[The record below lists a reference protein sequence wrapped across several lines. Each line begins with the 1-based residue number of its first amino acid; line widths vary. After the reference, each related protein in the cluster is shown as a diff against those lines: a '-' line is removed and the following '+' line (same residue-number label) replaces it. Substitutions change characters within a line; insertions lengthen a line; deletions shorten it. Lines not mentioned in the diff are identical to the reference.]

1 MKNISILVIL
11 FLATACG
18 QKDLTKIQKKQEQ
31 LLEKE
36 KDLVSLKKE
45 ILDLKREIQ
54 SLDTN
59 ARENAIAVMA
69 KEVKKGIFKNPFEVQ
84 GIVKSDKNVLVSP
97 EVPAKIIRLLVKEGQ
112 KVSKGQIIA
121 TLDGSTA
128 NAQINE
134 LKGSLELAK
143 LNFEKQ
149 QRLWNKNI
157 GSEMQYIQAKNQ
169 YEQLQNAIQT
179 AQTQLGK
186 YSLRSPI
193 SGTVDEIMANEGEF
207 VGSMT
212 GGPVARIVNL
222 SNIKIVASASR

>member
-18 QKDLTKIQKKQEQ
+18 QKDLTEIQKKQEQ

-97 EVPAKIIRLLVKEGQ
+97 
-112 KVSKGQIIA
+112 
-121 TLDGSTA
+121 
-128 NAQINE
+128 
-134 LKGSLELAK
+134 
-143 LNFEKQ
+143 
-149 QRLWNKNI
+149 
-157 GSEMQYIQAKNQ
+157 
-169 YEQLQNAIQT
+169 
-179 AQTQLGK
+179 
-186 YSLRSPI
+186 
-193 SGTVDEIMANEGEF
+193 
-207 VGSMT
+207 
-212 GGPVARIVNL
+212 
-222 SNIKIVASASR
+222 